1 MLKSVT
7 STPQVITYLVYSNC
21 LVSIRY
27 LFRRLIF
34 VTFDAVILKLRVW
47 PHVYL
52 EHYSALKF
60 LVSILIMGKA
70 LGNFTC
76 RRFLMSY
83 QITYSNHGFKKS
95 LKKFITWYHQ
105 VINLQLIFSELCC
118 YLLFLQGMGC
128 TARSCNISLPWLT
141 QTCICICLLLW
152 IKMYNYY
159 IINSIITSIIKC
171 ACTALSRD
179 YTPSH

>member
-1 MLKSVT
+1 MKADASIGEWSQVYLVSSSFCLQVEKCSCTLWCSVLRYGVTLFFNCFRQWHARIDSILRGMLKSVT

-95 LKKFITWYHQ
+95 LKKFIT
-105 VINLQLIFSELCC
+105 
-118 YLLFLQGMGC
+118 
-128 TARSCNISLPWLT
+128 
-141 QTCICICLLLW
+141 
-152 IKMYNYY
+152 
-159 IINSIITSIIKC
+159 
-171 ACTALSRD
+171 
-179 YTPSH
+179 